1 MVPFEQFLGVL
12 RARLLETRDA
22 EVMLGPHML
31 TACLVMSDTDW
42 QHFAKAVFD
51 RLHFD
56 IDLHALSG
64 SSTIL
69 DLYFASIYRFQ
80 MTSILARDNLGVTIE
95 RAGHQSGQP
104 AYFH

>member
-31 TACLVMSDTDW
+31 TACLVMSDRDW
-42 QHFAKAVFD
+42 QHFAKAVFE
-51 RLHFD
+51 RLHID
-56 IDLHALSG
+56 IDLRALSG

-69 DLYFASIYRFQ
+69 DLYFASVYRFQ
-80 MTSILARDNLGVTIE
+80 LNSILAMGSPGVTVE
-95 RAGHQSGQP
+95 HANNRSGQP